1 MAKYRTGRA
10 RDVPSILAAGGVV
23 VRETASHTLEVA
35 VIHRPVVGDWTL
47 PKGKLEAGETLEACA
62 LREVSEETGL
72 DCRLGSF
79 VGTTAYEDR
88 RRRAK
93 VVSYWLMYPLGGSF
107 RPSREV
113 DALRFVSVD
122 EAMALLTYELDRAL
136 LRSADLSN
144 LVVVG

>member
-1 MAKYRTGRA
+1 
-10 RDVPSILAAGGVV
+10 
-23 VRETASHTLEVA
+23 
-35 VIHRPVVGDWTL
+35 
-47 PKGKLEAGETLEACA
+47 
-62 LREVSEETGL
+62 
-72 DCRLGSF
+72 
-79 VGTTAYEDR
+79 
-88 RRRAK
+88 
-93 VVSYWLMYPLGGSF
+93 MYPLGGSF